1 MTAQPYIDLLPQ
13 ESIVH
18 EETRSELDEAL
29 RLNPDK
35 YAYYVCES
43 SVHDIVVQV
52 LTERLG
58 FVKIDI
64 RGAYYYSTWR
74 TSCIEVPASIVQIE
88 EKVIDIDD
96 TIDADDEDTW
106 YVVLTM
112 KENE

>member
-1 MTAQPYIDLLPQ
+1 MMTEQPYIDLLPQ

-18 EETRSELDEAL
+18 EEARSELDEAL

-43 SVHDIVVQV
+43 TVHDIVVQV

-58 FVKIDI
+58 FIKIDI

-74 TSCIEVPASIVQIE
+74 TSCIEVPIEIVQEHIID
-88 EKVIDIDD
+88 VIDNIDY
-96 TIDADDEDTW
+96 DDENDEW
-106 YVVLTM
+106 YIDFLTE
-112 KENE
+112 ENK